1 MEETTSL
8 KKVLNQL
15 TDEQISRRK
24 LIQRAGLFAAA
35 ATSISTLLA
44 ACADDEDATD
54 DEDVATEPEETDD
67 SDEVEEEVEEEETEE
82 EPAEEVEEETEEEDP
97 ETEDT
102 DDADVDEPDFGEG
115 GSVTVLWRTPVTL
128 NPLFS
133 NTGIEQQV
141 HRSLYGAILKVNDQ
155 LESEPD
161 LADSVDVN
169 EDATVYTFNLNE
181 NIMFTDGEQMT
192 SDDVRFTFERAIT
205 PETGSIWRGRLVNIQ
220 GAEEYEGDGDL
231 EGIVTPD
238 DYTIEI
244 NLETPEAGFLNNLA
258 AFAGF
263 CIIPKHIWED
273 IGPADMQEHTMSMN
287 PEVGAGPFKLVQYQT
302 DQFLEM
308 ERNDDWF
315 RDPPLLDRIYMRI
328 LEPSV
333 GVAQLE
339 TGELDIMQLPYTEI
353 ERTEAFDHASVVS
366 ISSPAINFQVIN
378 VGRNERFADKRVR
391 QALWYALDREGI
403 MNAAT
408 LGNGT
413 MVNNPIY
420 AENFGPEW
428 MGTPEGL
435 NDYDYDPER
444 ARELLEE
451 AGWDFDT
458 PMEGMYRTSDTE
470 DRVTIITICQQQW
483 TEAGMQT
490 ELTLL
495 ERSEAGDRGTE
506 GDFDIYQIGGGMMG
520 AEPSISAL
528 YFTSWNVPPHGANTA
543 HYFNDRV
550 DELYQMGQATS
561 DLDERRE
568 IYQELAQIWNDE
580 VPWIINH
587 SPNTV
592 YGVTN
597 RVQGFIPSS
606 YVDNILWNAEE
617 WTVED

>member
-1 MEETTSL
+1 MENRTSL
-8 KKVLNQL
+8 QQVLKQL

-35 ATSISTLLA
+35 TTSVVTLLA
-44 ACADDEDATD
+44 ACAEDDDDVADTD
-54 DEDVATEPEETDD
+54 DDVAAEPETDDTDDTEVEETDD
-67 SDEVEEEVEEEETEE
+67 VVEEEEPEDDTEE
-82 EPAEEVEEETEEEDP
+82 EEP
-97 ETEDT
+97 ET
-102 DDADVDEPDFGEG
+102 DDAEEMDDAEEPDFGEG
-115 GSVTVLWRTPVTL
+115 GSVTILWRTPVTL

-169 EDATVYTFNLNE
+169 EDATQYTFNLNQ

-192 SDDVRFTFERAIT
+192 SDDVRFTFERAIN
-205 PETGSIWRGRLVNIQ
+205 PDTGSIWRGRLSNIE
-220 GAEEYEGDGDL
+220 GAEDYDGDGDL

-238 DYTIEI
+238 EYTVELNLIE
-244 NLETPEAGFLNNLA
+244 PEAGFLNNLA

-263 CIIPKHIWED
+263 CILPKHIWED
-273 IGPADMQEHTMSMN
+273 INPEDMQENTMSMN

-308 ERNDDWF
+308 ERNDEWF
-315 RDPPLLDRIYMRI
+315 REPPQLERIYMRI

-353 ERTEAFDHASVVS
+353 ERTEEFDHAEVIS
-366 ISSPAINFQVIN
+366 IPSPAINFQVIN

-391 QALWYALDREGI
+391 QALWYALDHDGI

-413 MVNNPIY
+413 RVLTPI
-420 AENFGPEW
+420 FGPEW
-428 MGTPEGL
+428 MGEPEGL
-435 NDYDYDPER
+435 NPYDYDPEM

-451 AGWDFDT
+451 AGWDFDE
-458 PMEGMYRTSDTE
+458 PMEAMYRTSDTE

-483 TEAGMQT
+483 TEAGMET

-495 ERSEAGDRGTE
+495 ERSEAGDRGSE

-528 YFTSWNVPPHGANTA
+528 YFTSWNFPPDGANTG
-543 HYFNDRV
+543 HYQNDRV

-568 IYQELAQIWNDE
+568 IYTELAQIWNDE

>member
-1 MEETTSL
+1 MEYRSNL
-8 KKVLNQL
+8 HGVLQQL

-24 LIQRAGLFAAA
+24 LIQRAGLFAAS
-35 ATSISTLLA
+35 ATTIVTLLA
-44 ACADDEDATD
+44 ACAEDDDEVVDATD
-54 DEDVATEPEETDD
+54 DDDVAAEPETDDTEDVEEDDEEETDD
-67 SDEVEEEVEEEETEE
+67 DDVDE
-82 EPAEEVEEETEEEDP
+82 EPEEEDP
-97 ETEDT
+97 EEET

-133 NTGIEQQV
+133 HTGIEQQV
-141 HRSLYGAILKVNDQ
+141 FRSLYGAIMKVNDQ

-169 EDATVYTFNLNE
+169 EDATQYTFHLNE
-181 NIMFTDGEQMT
+181 NIMFSDGEQMT
-192 SDDVRFTFERAIT
+192 SEDVRFTFERALI
-205 PETGSIWRGRLVNIQ
+205 PETGSIWRGRLSNIV
-220 GAEEYEGDGDL
+220 GTEEYEGDGDI

-244 NLETPEAGFLNNLA
+244 HLENPEAGFLNNLA

-263 CIIPKHIWED
+263 CIIPKHVWED
-273 IGPADMQEHTMSMN
+273 ISPEDMQEHSMSME
-287 PEVGAGPFKLVQYQT
+287 PTVFAGPFKLVQYQT

-353 ERTEAFDHASVVS
+353 ERTEAMDHVSVTS
-366 ISSPAINFQVIN
+366 IPSPALNWMIIN

-391 QALWYALDREGI
+391 QAIWYALDREGI

-420 AENFGPEW
+420 GHGFGPEW
-428 MGTPEGL
+428 MGDPEGL
-435 NDYDYDPER
+435 NDYDYDPDR

-451 AGWDFDT
+451 AGWDFDQ
-458 PMEGMYRTSDTE
+458 PMEAIYRTSDTE
-470 DRVTIITICQQQW
+470 DRVTIITISQQQW

-495 ERSEAGDRGTE
+495 ERSEAGDRGSE
-506 GDFDIYQIGGGMMG
+506 GDFDIYQVGGGMNG
-520 AEPSISAL
+520 AEPSISAV
-528 YFTSWNVPPHGANTA
+528 YFTSWNFPPDGANTG
-543 HYFNDRV
+543 HYQNDRV
-550 DELYQMGQATS
+550 DELYMMGQATS

-568 IYQELAQIWNDE
+568 IYQEIAQIWNDE

-592 YGVTN
+592 YGITN

-617 WTVED
+617 WTVDD